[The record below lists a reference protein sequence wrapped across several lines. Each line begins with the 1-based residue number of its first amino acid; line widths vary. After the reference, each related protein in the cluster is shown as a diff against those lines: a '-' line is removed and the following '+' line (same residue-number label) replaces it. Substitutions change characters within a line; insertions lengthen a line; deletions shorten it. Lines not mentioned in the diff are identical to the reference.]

1 MSTSLWIL
9 VGSCALGLGL
19 VAYLVFAP
27 KPVTLSLS
35 RRRPG
40 AAPTPSLLTRATNV
54 ATRAID
60 KFLRKR
66 GSTASTEALL
76 ELAGIKLRPQDFF
89 LILLAAML
97 AASAAGALLAGL
109 WLALLLPILVPV
121 LVKIILGMKTS
132 KRQRAFDGQL
142 HDAMQIMAGNL
153 RAGHSMMQALDSVAQ
168 QAPAPLSE
176 EFARVINETRVGRDT
191 GAALEETANRMDS
204 KDMKWVAQA
213 IMINRQTGGNLAETL
228 DQVGET
234 IRERGQIKRQV
245 QALAAE
251 GKLSAIVLMVL
262 PFGVG
267 GFIWLT
273 NPGYLHQFTE
283 SLFGY
288 AMLVIAAIL
297 LVVGGLWL
305 RKATT
310 IKF

>member
-9 VGSCALGLGL
+9 VGACALGLGL
-19 VAYLVFAP
+19 VAYLVFSP
-27 KPVTLSLS
+27 KPATLSLS

-40 AAPTPSLLTRATNV
+40 AAPQASLLTQATNV

-66 GSTASTEALL
+66 GSTASTEVLL
-76 ELAGIKLRPQDFF
+76 ELAGVKLRPQDFF
-89 LILLAAML
+89 LILIAAML
-97 AASAAGALLAGL
+97 AASALGALLAGL

-121 LVKIILGMKTS
+121 LVKIILRMKTS

-153 RAGHSMMQALDSVAQ
+153 RAGHSMMQALESVAQ

-176 EFARVINETRVGRDT
+176 EFVRVINETRVGRDV
-191 GAALEETANRMDS
+191 GQALEETAARMDS

-251 GKLSAIVLMVL
+251 GKLSAVVLMLL

-273 NPGYLHQFTE
+273 NPGYLAKFA

-288 AMLVIAAIL
+288 AMLATAAIL